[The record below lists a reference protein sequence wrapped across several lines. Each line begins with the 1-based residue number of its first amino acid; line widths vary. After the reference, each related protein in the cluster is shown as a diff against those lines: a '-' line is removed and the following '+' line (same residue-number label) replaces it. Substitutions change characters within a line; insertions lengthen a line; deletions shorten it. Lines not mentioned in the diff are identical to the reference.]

1 MMGELHI
8 RVEAQIFEPELPDG
22 LRLVGNIYAATQGNP
37 SQRHV
42 MIPLGWDVPAA
53 RFPLPAG
60 RYVVEA
66 VLPSGEVLSHD
77 VEVADDRTA
86 TVTLDATDS
95 PHESHSWQYVIGNIE
110 PAALYYSSDVTY
122 AVPRSAGS
130 RSLAFE
136 AAPGPKAVEVTL
148 LPGGPPGVL
157 DFPAL
162 DPLRTLPPPVALNT
176 VVGLLGGPGVPVPAT
191 YPNLQAPLYR
201 FAEGA
206 VQVPGPAP
214 QRLTVTSGG
223 DAYLVTLPF
232 PWRSPHGDAAVV
244 EMLVNLRQGPTGS
257 PISVA
262 VRDQLLGAGLAYMST
277 GALDTAALMFADVRD
292 MLFAKVENPLAAA
305 AAGYV
310 LIGTD
315 RAARPQKWDPWLEN
329 LRRWFPHLADGSILL
344 GARRLMRGDVDA
356 ARSLLLE
363 GYKRGLPAY
372 TLGLSWL
379 VDGLAAFPDDSQC
392 TAALQEVRRVCWQVD
407 MREPFVVLRL
417 GSVPEEPGP

>member
-1 MMGELHI
+1 M
-8 RVEAQIFEPELPDG
+8 
-22 LRLVGNIYAATQGNP
+22 
-37 SQRHV
+37 
-42 MIPLGWDVPAA
+42 
-53 RFPLPAG
+53 
-60 RYVVEA
+60 
-66 VLPSGEVLSHD
+66 
-77 VEVADDRTA
+77 
-86 TVTLDATDS
+86 
-95 PHESHSWQYVIGNIE
+95 IGNIE

-232 PWRSPHGDAAVV
+232 PWHSPHGDAAVV

-277 GALDTAALMFADVRD
+277 GALGCAAADVR
-292 MLFAKVENPLAAA
+292 
-305 AAGYV
+305 
-310 LIGTD
+310 
-315 RAARPQKWDPWLEN
+315 RRPRHAVRQGGEP
-329 LRRWFPHLADGSILL
+329 
-344 GARRLMRGDVDA
+344 ARR
-356 ARSLLLE
+356 RSGRVRPHRHGQSGATAE
-363 GYKRGLPAY
+363 MGSVAGEPEAVVSPTSPTGR
-372 TLGLSWL
+372 SCW
-379 VDGLAAFPDDSQC
+379 GLA
-392 TAALQEVRRVCWQVD
+392 
-407 MREPFVVLRL
+407 
-417 GSVPEEPGP
+417 GS